1 MVWPVTGAKALTTG
15 ALPKLM
21 FGAVMV
27 QSLATVRVTVMLVV
41 PLLISRPRQTLPAPM
56 PEQ

>member
-1 MVWPVTGAKALTTG
+1 MVCPVTGAKALTTG
-15 ALPKLM
+15 ALPKAM

-27 QSLATVRVTVMLVV
+27 QSLATVRVIVNVAV
-41 PLLISRPRQTLPAPM
+41 PLPMSRPRQIPPTPM